1 MRGSS
6 MAASDSASG
15 ENLEH
20 KRGFL
25 DKVRDN
31 IQKIS
36 IQHFFEHQNGT
47 KLPYVKE
54 LRESAEL
61 ITIFLKGPID
71 VNTVPVVCTDFQ
83 GKLERYL
90 DKNIL
95 LDFEEVTHVDS
106 STVADLILLLG
117 QLQQRHRKLGVTHAG
132 GILENYIEIDNLR
145 PLIRIYSDEAEA
157 LRELS

>member
-1 MRGSS
+1 MNEHDRFSENG
-6 MAASDSASG
+6 G
-15 ENLEH
+15 EGKNS
-20 KRGFL
+20 FL
-25 DKVRDN
+25 KNFRDN
-31 IQKIS
+31 LKKIQVR
-36 IQHFFEHQNGT
+36 HLFEHQNGS

-54 LRESAEL
+54 LKETEEL
-61 ITIFLKGPID
+61 IIILLQGPID
-71 VNTVPVVCTDFQ
+71 IETVPVVCMDFQ

-95 LDFEEVTHVDS
+95 LDFGAVTHVDS

-117 QLQQRHRKLGVTHAG
+117 QLQQRHRKLGVTHVG

-145 PLIRIYSDEAEA
+145 PLIRIYNDETEA